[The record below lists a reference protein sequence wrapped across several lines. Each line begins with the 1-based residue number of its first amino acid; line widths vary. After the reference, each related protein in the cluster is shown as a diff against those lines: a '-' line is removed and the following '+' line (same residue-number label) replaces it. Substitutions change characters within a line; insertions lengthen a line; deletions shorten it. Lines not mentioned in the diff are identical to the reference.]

1 MPGCGDMKKGEV
13 YYCEECGLELKV
25 MKECKEASEGSDSC
39 GCDTE
44 AETCCEIMCCD
55 KPLSKK

>member
-1 MPGCGDMKKGEV
+1 MKKGEV

-25 MKECKEASEGSDSC
+25 TKECKDASEGSDSC

-55 KPLSKK
+55 KPLNKR